1 VIVDYFNVD
10 RTRIRPTET
19 DPILV
24 IDPDAVL
31 TATISPK
38 RLQAVPG
45 RYLQVVHDLGLI
57 ECVELPRSHLPQRPR
72 QPLAGNLGVSTIEE
86 VFSRLITEASDH
98 GNMIARLSCYCS
110 KVVEPDMD
118 REMKAVGFE
127 CRWLE
132 LTGFEPP
139 TSSLRK
145 MRSNRSDQGEP
156 VRDGG
161 PVARLWEER
170 RKTS

>member
-10 RTRIRPTET
+10 RTRIPPTET

-45 RYLQVVHDLGLI
+45 RYPQVVHDLGLI

-110 KVVEPDMD
+110 KVAQPDIYQEP
-118 REMKAVGFE
+118 KAVGSLMRLSRE
-127 CRWLE
+127 R
-132 LTGFEPP
+132 GRPP
-139 TSSLRK
+139 GSAPAESWCDVLH
-145 MRSNRSDQGEP
+145 DALQG
-156 VRDGG
+156 VSVVFD
-161 PVARLWEER
+161 
-170 RKTS
+170 T